1 VLLESGVSE
10 QDKAVCLA
18 YWAFTEPGSWTYKVA
33 EIGSSNHVL
42 RTVKEAGRAALLTC
56 VCPECGGPTT
66 VATRSEM
73 AALGLWH
80 ADRFPLVESPSSSSC
95 SECQEA
101 AAALELQE
109 RQRRQE
115 EEQKAAQERVQT
127 ASDWVA
133 QHSSHAFPDDF
144 PTVPDALALLTM
156 IDIMERTER
165 DTFGP
170 INTTKYTLGLSQS
183 ADIETLR
190 RLHQQRWLAPALPAT
205 VSNFAFAEDNT
216 VLGVYVDQVPWRL
229 AHALGDD
236 TPQARQQAA
245 ETATHLLLRRPSRL
259 RDTVTEL
266 EATAALAYLDGLL
279 DRSYDEPPVPE
290 HRRQEAYETFHEA
303 LLNGFNLRQLIA
315 VAWMAASSSV
325 AWGQRTP
332 GLKAGSVSAA
342 CVTNIDRRISV
353 AHDRP
358 VPEYDLPNWVS
369 MPATHATAQRLLK
382 QHEAVATVLNQFRSL
397 RQSIVTRDDES
408 LEYDA
413 GDTADLDSGWGDA
426 AVVFALI
433 TPDGRLTF
441 QSEIPSAMRDKVSY
455 AGGGVDRVILH
466 EPRTIHAY
474 VGELVAATPE
484 NDNPVA
490 NEALRLLDC
499 YDGPFYGPIAFFSV
513 SAHSS
518 RPQSLDPQQQEL
530 LTLAHQVA
538 VTRIQTPAATS
549 DQ

>member
-1 VLLESGVSE
+1 MLLEPSLSE

-18 YWAFTEPGSWTYKVA
+18 YWAFTEPGSWTHKVA
-33 EIGSSNHVL
+33 EIGSSNQVL
-42 RTVKEAGRAALLTC
+42 RTVKEASRAALLTC

-80 ADRFPLVESPSSSSC
+80 ADRFPFEEVASSSSC
-95 SECQEA
+95 AECREA

-109 RQRRQE
+109 QQRAHD
-115 EEQKAAQERVQT
+115 EEQKAAQERVQA
-127 ASDWVA
+127 ASAWVA
-133 QHSSHAFPDDF
+133 EHSNHPFPDEF

-170 INTTKYTLGLSQS
+170 INTGKYTLGLSHS
-183 ADIETLR
+183 ADIETLC
-190 RLHQQRWLAPALPAT
+190 RLHGQRWLAPALPAT
-205 VSNFAFAEDNT
+205 ISNFAFNEDNT
-216 VLGVYVDQVPWRL
+216 VRGVYVDQVPWRL

-236 TPQARQQAA
+236 TPRARQQAA

-259 RDTVTEL
+259 RDTVMEL
-266 EATAALAYLDGLL
+266 EATTALAYLDGLL

-303 LLNGFNLRQLIA
+303 LINGFNLRQLVA

-332 GLKAGSVSAA
+332 GLKPGSVSAA
-342 CVTNIDRRISV
+342 CVTNVDRRIGV

-369 MPATHATAQRLLK
+369 LPATHATAQRLLK
-382 QHEAVATVLNQFRSL
+382 QHEAVAGVLNQFRSL
-397 RQSIVTRDDES
+397 RQSITARDVEELEHGDGGMAHLDPSWGES
-408 LEYDA
+408 
-413 GDTADLDSGWGDA
+413 

-433 TPDGRLTF
+433 TPDGQLSF
-441 QSEIPSAMRDKVSY
+441 QSKVPSAMRDTISCEG
-455 AGGGVDRVILH
+455 AAVDRVILH

-474 VGELVAATPE
+474 VGELLTPTPE

-490 NEALRLLDC
+490 NETLRLLDC
-499 YDGPFYGPIAFFSV
+499 YDGPFRGTVAFFSV
-513 SAHSS
+513 SARSNL
-518 RPQSLDPQQQEL
+518 PQSLDSQQQEL
-530 LTLAHQVA
+530 LTLAHQIA
-538 VTRIQTPAATS
+538 QSRTQLSTS
-549 DQ
+549 HV